1 MPRSYS
7 YEHFKTHEHQN
18 PPRDEREGE
27 KQLFAKSQE
36 TPLPGETK
44 IHYGKKYA
52 QTEELAIAHQM
63 NAQLEELAGLK
74 DEPKMSKSMKDDDD
88 TKKKATEMPR
98 RAKEQELP
106 DEMPRRQGA
115 PIGAL
120 PPPEARMPAGLIQDV
135 WSDATRYFQMLQDA
149 AKDARV
155 ATTQLLRLPLEAAQI
170 AARRLI
176 PRKA

>member
-7 YEHFKTHEHQN
+7 YEHFKTHEFQN
-18 PPRDEREGE
+18 PPRDEREIE
-27 KQLFAKSQE
+27 KQTFAKSQE

-44 IHYGKKYA
+44 IHYGKKHA

-74 DEPKMSKSMKDDDD
+74 DEPKMSKSMKSDSDSE
-88 TKKKATEMPR
+88 KPKEMPR
-98 RAKEQELP
+98 RAKEQDLP
-106 DEMPRRQGA
+106 DEMPKRTGA

-120 PPPEARMPAGLIQDV
+120 PSPEARMPAGLIQDV
-135 WSDATRYFQMLQDA
+135 WSDAGRYFKMLQDA
-149 AKDARV
+149 AKDAQV

-170 AARRLI
+170 AVRRFI